1 MNVFI
6 LCTGRCGS
14 MTFVKACQHIRN
26 YSAAHESRMACVGP
40 ERMDYPENHIE
51 ADNRL
56 TWLLGRLDRE
66 YGDDAFYVH
75 LKRDPL
81 AVAESFKNRYR
92 SGIIHAYWEAIHTA
106 PADADPEVVCH
117 DYVETVRANI
127 ELFLRDKTRT
137 MEFYLE
143 EAEEQFP
150 RFWDAIGAI
159 GDLSEA
165 VAEFGI
171 QYNARQ

>member
-14 MTFVKACQHIRN
+14 LTFVKACQHIRN
-26 YSAAHESRMACVGP
+26 FSAAHESRMACVGP
-40 ERMDYPENHIE
+40 DRLRYPDNHIE

-56 TWLLGRLDRE
+56 TWLLGRLDQE

-75 LKRDPL
+75 LKRDSS

-92 SGIIHAYWEAIHTA
+92 SGIIHAYWEAIHSA
-106 PADADPEVVCH
+106 PAKADPETVCR

-127 ELFLRDKTRT
+127 ELFLRDKPRK
-137 MEFYLE
+137 MEFCIE
-143 EAEEQFP
+143 DAGEQFP
-150 RFWDAIGAI
+150 RFCDAIGAI
-159 GDLSEA
+159 CDLSEA

-171 QYNARQ
+171 HYNARQ